1 MEPERAS
8 FGNDEKDFDTLK
20 HPTSILRPEDLA
32 RELDEVNGYLSKKEE
47 QIIDHNSETV
57 SPEKEQDFDDEIDI
71 EAIIGE
77 VGDIPAG
84 INGGQVEEPVE
95 VIEEFTDSQINGR
108 DKEEKLISDI
118 DKTLFQ
124 TLDVE
129 DDKQSGTETGAKLNF
144 IFKIINRAMSPILG
158 KEIEKNV
165 PKNTIKGAWISG
177 AFISMMFGFDPIVSI
192 ISATGLSYIS
202 ITHGSVGEVVRAA
215 GEATW
220 DAGLIALK
228 VSMKISAAFG
238 LRKNP
243 PRAMLVDSSV
253 DIVPKE
259 SIVVGEEIAKL
270 VEEVEDTV
278 MEVESVLEDAIKAR
292 DLVASEEDQHEE
304 AERLAEE
311 ARLAEIEYLLEEA
324 RIEKEAKEAEA
335 ELLLEEA
342 RLAEEEQFY
351 GKADETVLDVS
362 EEEHIRIGEKKEEVQ
377 EGISEE
383 TDSSALVETD
393 DEKTIISDE
402 EWEAS
407 IQLAEGL
414 SDDLSGDRT
423 EWDAARQLAKELVDE
438 PEEDLFSFNGPN
450 LTDADRMELIGQ
462 AARAAVEQFEAAR
475 DHEND
480 LDILERTRRNEVKSV
495 LDSTTPRALSNHS
508 EDKEIPQKPNYEQMT
523 VIILKEKL
531 REKGLKLSGRKADL
545 ILRLQEY
552 DINA

>member
-32 RELDEVNGYLSKKEE
+32 RELDEANGYLSKKEE
-47 QIIDHNSETV
+47 QSNDHNSETV
-57 SPEKEQDFDDEIDI
+57 SPEKEQDFNDKIDI

-84 INGGQVEEPVE
+84 IYGGQLEEPVE
-95 VIEEFTDSQINGR
+95 IIEEFTDSQINGR
-108 DKEEKLISDI
+108 DKEEKLISESGRNGEEII

-129 DDKQSGTETGAKLNF
+129 DDKESGTETGAKLNF

-238 LRKNP
+238 LGKNP
-243 PRAMLVDSSV
+243 ARAMLVDSSV

-270 VEEVEDTV
+270 VEEVEDTI

-311 ARLAEIEYLLEEA
+311 ARLAEIEYLMEEA

-351 GKADETVLDVS
+351 GKADETLLDLS
-362 EEEHIRIGEKKEEVQ
+362 EEERIRIGEKKEEVPQ
-377 EGISEE
+377 GISEE

-393 DEKTIISDE
+393 DETIISDE

-462 AARAAVEQFEAAR
+462 AARAAVEQFEVAR

-531 REKGLKLSGRKADL
+531 REKGLKLSGRKALADSS
-545 ILRLQEY
+545 
-552 DINA
+552 

>member
-8 FGNDEKDFDTLK
+8 FGNEEKDFDTLK

-32 RELDEVNGYLSKKEE
+32 RELDEANGYLSKKEE

-57 SPEKEQDFDDEIDI
+57 SPEKEQDFNDEIDI

-84 INGGQVEEPVE
+84 INGGQLEEPVE

-270 VEEVEDTV
+270 VEEVEDTI

-351 GKADETVLDVS
+351 GKADETVLDLS
-362 EEEHIRIGEKKEEVQ
+362 EEEHIRIGEKKEEEVQ

-393 DEKTIISDE
+393 DETIISDE

-495 LDSTTPRALSNHS
+495 LDSTTPTALSNHS

>member
-1 MEPERAS
+1 
-8 FGNDEKDFDTLK
+8 
-20 HPTSILRPEDLA
+20 
-32 RELDEVNGYLSKKEE
+32 
-47 QIIDHNSETV
+47 
-57 SPEKEQDFDDEIDI
+57 
-71 EAIIGE
+71 
-77 VGDIPAG
+77 
-84 INGGQVEEPVE
+84 
-95 VIEEFTDSQINGR
+95 
-108 DKEEKLISDI
+108 
-118 DKTLFQ
+118 
-124 TLDVE
+124 
-129 DDKQSGTETGAKLNF
+129 
-144 IFKIINRAMSPILG
+144 
-158 KEIEKNV
+158 
-165 PKNTIKGAWISG
+165 
-177 AFISMMFGFDPIVSI
+177 MMFGFDPIVSI

>member
-1 MEPERAS
+1 MWLP
-8 FGNDEKDFDTLK
+8 FTKTLK
-20 HPTSILRPEDLA
+20 Y
-32 RELDEVNGYLSKKEE
+32 V
-47 QIIDHNSETV
+47 
-57 SPEKEQDFDDEIDI
+57 F
-71 EAIIGE
+71 
-77 VGDIPAG
+77 
-84 INGGQVEEPVE
+84 
-95 VIEEFTDSQINGR
+95 
-108 DKEEKLISDI
+108 
-118 DKTLFQ
+118 LFS
-124 TLDVE
+124 V
-129 DDKQSGTETGAKLNF
+129 K
-144 IFKIINRAMSPILG
+144 SPILG

-238 LRKNP
+238 LGKNP
-243 PRAMLVDSSV
+243 ARAMLVDSSV

-270 VEEVEDTV
+270 VEEVEDTI

-311 ARLAEIEYLLEEA
+311 ARLAEIEYLMEEA

-351 GKADETVLDVS
+351 GKADETLLDLS
-362 EEEHIRIGEKKEEVQ
+362 EEERIRIGEKKEEVPQ
-377 EGISEE
+377 GISEE

-393 DEKTIISDE
+393 DETIISDE

-462 AARAAVEQFEAAR
+462 AARAAVEQFEVAR

-545 ILRLQEY
+545 ILRLQE
-552 DINA
+552 DDVNA